1 VAQDKWTLL
10 VLRGLDQPA
19 KQYSLSPL
27 LRKLT
32 VAVGVTS
39 AAVVV
44 LSATVIGFGLLNQSQ
59 LADTEARNSTLEA
72 GLAQLQAQIA
82 NLEATL
88 DRVAEDDAHF
98 RSLAGLET
106 ISPEVMAVGVGG
118 PGLGTPESLPFSETD
133 SETAMRIYSAVQGL
147 SELERRA
154 KLLSESLAEAT
165 DSVRNHRELLESTPS
180 ILPTEGWISSGFSES
195 RVHPLHHLPM
205 PHLGIDI
212 SAPAGTPIVAA
223 AKGRVTRSSWV
234 VGYGLTIEIDHGFG
248 FTTLYSHASELV
260 VQAGESVTRGQ
271 VIAKVGSTGTAT
283 APNLH
288 YEVKVDGIAQDPY
301 RFILP
306 NISRN

>member
-1 VAQDKWTLL
+1 MAREKWTLL
-10 VLRGLDQPA
+10 VMRGLDQPA
-19 KQYSLSPL
+19 KQYSLSPV
-27 LRKLT
+27 LRKLI
-32 VAVGVTS
+32 VAAGVAS
-39 AAVVV
+39 AVVV
-44 LSATVIGFGLLNQSQ
+44 FLSASVIGVGLLNQSQ

-72 GLAQLQAQIA
+72 GLAQLQEQIA

-88 DRVAEDDAHF
+88 DRVAEDDVHF
-98 RSLAGLET
+98 RNLAGLET
-106 ISPEVMAVGVGG
+106 ISPEVMEVGVGG
-118 PGLGTPESLPFSETD
+118 PGMGMSESLPFSET
-133 SETAMRIYSAVQGL
+133 AIRIHSAVHDL

-154 KLLSESLAEAT
+154 KLLSESLTEAT
-165 DSVRNHRELLESTPS
+165 DSVRNYRELLESTPS
-180 ILPTEGWISSGFSES
+180 ILPTEGWISSGFSKS

-248 FTTLYSHASELV
+248 FATLYSHASELV
-260 VQAGESVTRGQ
+260 VQVGENVTRGQ

-306 NISRN
+306 NLRRN

>member
-10 VLRGLDQPA
+10 VMRGLDQPA

-44 LSATVIGFGLLNQSQ
+44 LSATVIGFGILNQSQ
-59 LADTEARNSTLEA
+59 LLDTEERNSTLEA

-106 ISPEVMAVGVGG
+106 ISPEVMEVGVGG
-118 PGLGTPESLPFSETD
+118 PGIGTPESLPFSETD
-133 SETAMRIYSAVQGL
+133 SETAMRIYSAVHDL

-154 KLLSESLAEAT
+154 KLLSESLTEAT

-248 FTTLYSHASELV
+248 YTTLYSHASELV
-260 VQAGESVTRGQ
+260 VQAGETVTRGQ

>member
-1 VAQDKWTLL
+1 MAREKWTLL
-10 VLRGLDQPA
+10 VMRGLDQPA
-19 KQYSLSPL
+19 KQYSLSPV
-27 LRKLT
+27 LRKLI
-32 VAVGVTS
+32 VAAGVAS
-39 AAVVV
+39 AVVV
-44 LSATVIGFGLLNQSQ
+44 FLSASVIGVGLLNQSQ
-59 LADTEARNSTLEA
+59 LVDTEARNSTLEA

-88 DRVAEDDAHF
+88 DRVAEDDVHF
-98 RSLAGLET
+98 RNLAGLET
-106 ISPEVMAVGVGG
+106 ISPEVMEVGVGG
-118 PGLGTPESLPFSETD
+118 PGMGMSESLPFSET
-133 SETAMRIYSAVQGL
+133 AIRIYSAAHDL

-154 KLLSESLAEAT
+154 KLLSESLTEAT
-165 DSVRNHRELLESTPS
+165 DSVRNYRELLESTPS
-180 ILPTEGWISSGFSES
+180 ILPTEGWISSGFSKS

-260 VQAGESVTRGQ
+260 VQVGENVTRGQ

-306 NISRN
+306 NLRRN

>member
-1 VAQDKWTLL
+1 M
-10 VLRGLDQPA
+10 
-19 KQYSLSPL
+19 
-27 LRKLT
+27 
-32 VAVGVTS
+32 AVGVTS

-288 YEVKVDGIAQDPY
+288 YEVKVDGIPQDPY

>member
-1 VAQDKWTLL
+1 
-10 VLRGLDQPA
+10 
-19 KQYSLSPL
+19 
-27 LRKLT
+27 
-32 VAVGVTS
+32 
-39 AAVVV
+39 
-44 LSATVIGFGLLNQSQ
+44 
-59 LADTEARNSTLEA
+59 
-72 GLAQLQAQIA
+72 
-82 NLEATL
+82 
-88 DRVAEDDAHF
+88 
-98 RSLAGLET
+98 
-106 ISPEVMAVGVGG
+106 M
-118 PGLGTPESLPFSETD
+118 GTPESLPFSETD
-133 SETAMRIYSAVQGL
+133 SETAMRIYSAVHDL

-154 KLLSESLAEAT
+154 KLLSESLTEAT

-248 FTTLYSHASELV
+248 YTTLYSHASELV
-260 VQAGESVTRGQ
+260 VQAGETVTRGQ

>member
-1 VAQDKWTLL
+1 M
-10 VLRGLDQPA
+10 
-19 KQYSLSPL
+19 
-27 LRKLT
+27 
-32 VAVGVTS
+32 AVGVTS

-306 NISRN
+306 NLSRN

>member
-1 VAQDKWTLL
+1 MARDKWTLL
-10 VLRGLDQPA
+10 VMRGLDQPA

-27 LRKLT
+27 LRKLI
-32 VAVGVTS
+32 VAAGVASAIVVFLSASVVGV
-39 AAVVV
+39 
-44 LSATVIGFGLLNQSQ
+44 GLLNQSQ

-72 GLAQLQAQIA
+72 GLAQLQEQIA

-98 RSLAGLET
+98 RNLAGLET
-106 ISPEVMAVGVGG
+106 ISPEVMEVGVGG
-118 PGLGTPESLPFSETD
+118 PGMGISESLPFSET
-133 SETAMRIYSAVQGL
+133 AMRIHSAVHDL

-154 KLLSESLAEAT
+154 KLLSESLTEAT
-165 DSVRNHRELLESTPS
+165 DSVRNYRELLESTPS
-180 ILPTEGWISSGFSES
+180 ILPTEGWISSGFSKS

-248 FTTLYSHASELV
+248 FATLYSHASELV
-260 VQAGESVTRGQ
+260 VQVGENVTRGQ

-306 NISRN
+306 NLRRN

>member
-1 VAQDKWTLL
+1 MAAGVASAI
-10 VLRGLDQPA
+10 VVF
-19 KQYSLSPL
+19 LSAS
-27 LRKLT
+27 
-32 VAVGVTS
+32 VVGV
-39 AAVVV
+39 
-44 LSATVIGFGLLNQSQ
+44 GLLNQSQ

-72 GLAQLQAQIA
+72 GLAQLQEQIA

>member
-1 VAQDKWTLL
+1 M
-10 VLRGLDQPA
+10 
-19 KQYSLSPL
+19 
-27 LRKLT
+27 
-32 VAVGVTS
+32 AVGVTS

-195 RVHPLHHLPM
+195 RVHPLHHLSM

>member
-1 VAQDKWTLL
+1 
-10 VLRGLDQPA
+10 
-19 KQYSLSPL
+19 
-27 LRKLT
+27 

>member
-1 VAQDKWTLL
+1 MAQDKWTLL
-10 VLRGLDQPA
+10 VMRGLDQPA

-44 LSATVIGFGLLNQSQ
+44 LSATVIGFGILNQSQ
-59 LADTEARNSTLEA
+59 LLDTEERNSTLEA

-106 ISPEVMAVGVGG
+106 ISPEVMEVGVGG
-118 PGLGTPESLPFSETD
+118 PGMGTPESLPFSETD
-133 SETAMRIYSAVQGL
+133 SETAMRIYSAVHDL

-154 KLLSESLAEAT
+154 KLLSESLTEAT

-248 FTTLYSHASELV
+248 YTTLYSHASELV
-260 VQAGESVTRGQ
+260 VQAGETVTRGQ

>member
-1 VAQDKWTLL
+1 MAQDKWTLL
-10 VLRGLDQPA
+10 VMRGLDQPA
-19 KQYSLSPL
+19 KQYSFSPL
-27 LRKLT
+27 LRKLI
-32 VAVGVTS
+32 VAAGVTS

-44 LSATVIGFGLLNQSQ
+44 LSASVIGVGLLNKSQ
-59 LADTEARNSTLEA
+59 LVDTEARNSTLEA

-98 RSLAGLET
+98 RNLAGLEA
-106 ISPEVMAVGVGG
+106 ISPEVMEVGVGG
-118 PGLGTPESLPFSETD
+118 PGIGISEFLPFSEND
-133 SETAMRIYSAVQGL
+133 SETAIRIYSAVNDL

-154 KLLSESLAEAT
+154 KLLSESLTEAT
-165 DSVRNHRELLESTPS
+165 DSVHNHRELLESTPS

-260 VQAGESVTRGQ
+260 VQAGDRVTRGQ

>member
-1 VAQDKWTLL
+1 M
-10 VLRGLDQPA
+10 
-19 KQYSLSPL
+19 
-27 LRKLT
+27 
-32 VAVGVTS
+32 AVGVTS

-59 LADTEARNSTLEA
+59 LADPEARNSTLEA

-82 NLEATL
+82 KLEATL

>member
-1 VAQDKWTLL
+1 
-10 VLRGLDQPA
+10 
-19 KQYSLSPL
+19 
-27 LRKLT
+27 

-44 LSATVIGFGLLNQSQ
+44 LSATVIGFGILNQSQ
-59 LADTEARNSTLEA
+59 LLDTEERNSTLEA

-106 ISPEVMAVGVGG
+106 ISPEVMEVGVGG
-118 PGLGTPESLPFSETD
+118 PGMGTPESLPFSETD
-133 SETAMRIYSAVQGL
+133 SETAMRIYSAVHDL

-154 KLLSESLAEAT
+154 KLLSESLTEAT

-248 FTTLYSHASELV
+248 YTTLYSHASELV
-260 VQAGESVTRGQ
+260 VQAGETVTRGQ

>member
-1 VAQDKWTLL
+1 M
-10 VLRGLDQPA
+10 RGLDQPA

-27 LRKLT
+27 LRKLI
-32 VAVGVTS
+32 VAAGVASAIVVFLSASVVGV
-39 AAVVV
+39 
-44 LSATVIGFGLLNQSQ
+44 GLLNQSQ

-72 GLAQLQAQIA
+72 GLAQLQEQIA

-98 RSLAGLET
+98 RNLAGLET
-106 ISPEVMAVGVGG
+106 ISPEVMKVGVGG
-118 PGLGTPESLPFSETD
+118 PGLGMSESLPFSETD
-133 SETAMRIYSAVQGL
+133 SETAMQIYSAVYDL

-154 KLLSESLAEAT
+154 KLLSESLTEAT
-165 DSVRNHRELLESTPS
+165 DSVRNYRELLESTPS
-180 ILPTEGWISSGFSES
+180 ILPTEGWISSGFSKS

-223 AKGRVTRSSWV
+223 AKGRVTRSRWV

-260 VQAGESVTRGQ
+260 VQAGENVTRGQ
-271 VIAKVGSTGTAT
+271 VIAKVGRTGTAT

-306 NISRN
+306 NLSRN

>member
-1 VAQDKWTLL
+1 M
-10 VLRGLDQPA
+10 
-19 KQYSLSPL
+19 
-27 LRKLT
+27 
-32 VAVGVTS
+32 AVGVTS

-260 VQAGESVTRGQ
+260 VQAGDRVTRGQ

>member
-1 VAQDKWTLL
+1 MAREKWTLL
-10 VLRGLDQPA
+10 VMRGLDQPA
-19 KQYSLSPL
+19 KQYSLSPV
-27 LRKLT
+27 LRKLI
-32 VAVGVTS
+32 VAAGVAS
-39 AAVVV
+39 AVVV
-44 LSATVIGFGLLNQSQ
+44 FLSASVIGVGVLNQSQ
-59 LADTEARNSTLEA
+59 LVDTEARNSTLEA

-98 RSLAGLET
+98 RNLAGLEA
-106 ISPEVMAVGVGG
+106 ISPEVMEVGVGG
-118 PGLGTPESLPFSETD
+118 PGMGMSESLPFSET
-133 SETAMRIYSAVQGL
+133 AIRIYSAAHDL

-154 KLLSESLAEAT
+154 KLLSESLTQAT

-180 ILPTEGWISSGFSES
+180 ILPTEGWISSGFSKS

-248 FTTLYSHASELV
+248 FITLYSHASELV
-260 VQAGESVTRGQ
+260 VQVGEEVTRGQ

-306 NISRN
+306 NLSRN

>member
-1 VAQDKWTLL
+1 MAREKWTLL
-10 VLRGLDQPA
+10 VMRGLDQPA
-19 KQYSLSPL
+19 KQYSLSPV
-27 LRKLT
+27 LRKLI
-32 VAVGVTS
+32 VAAGVAS
-39 AAVVV
+39 AVVV
-44 LSATVIGFGLLNQSQ
+44 FLSASVIGVGLLNQSQ
-59 LADTEARNSTLEA
+59 LVDTEARNSTLEA

-88 DRVAEDDAHF
+88 DRVAEDDVHF
-98 RSLAGLET
+98 RNLAGLET
-106 ISPEVMAVGVGG
+106 ISPEVMEVGVGG
-118 PGLGTPESLPFSETD
+118 PGMGMSESLPFSET
-133 SETAMRIYSAVQGL
+133 AIRIYSAAHDL

-154 KLLSESLAEAT
+154 KLLSESLTEAT

-180 ILPTEGWISSGFSES
+180 ILPTEGWISSGFSKS

-260 VQAGESVTRGQ
+260 VQAGENVTRGQ

-306 NISRN
+306 NLSQN

>member
-1 VAQDKWTLL
+1 MAREKWTLL
-10 VLRGLDQPA
+10 VMRGLDQPA
-19 KQYSLSPL
+19 KQYSLSPV
-27 LRKLT
+27 LRKLI
-32 VAVGVTS
+32 VAAGVAS
-39 AAVVV
+39 AVVV
-44 LSATVIGFGLLNQSQ
+44 FLSASVIGVGLLNQSQ
-59 LADTEARNSTLEA
+59 LVDTEARNSTLEA

-98 RSLAGLET
+98 RNLAGLEA
-106 ISPEVMAVGVGG
+106 ISPEVMEVGVGG
-118 PGLGTPESLPFSETD
+118 PGMGMSESLPFSET
-133 SETAMRIYSAVQGL
+133 AIRIYSAAHDL

-154 KLLSESLAEAT
+154 KLLSESLTEAT
-165 DSVRNHRELLESTPS
+165 DSIRNHRELLESTPS
-180 ILPTEGWISSGFSES
+180 ILPTEGWISSGFSKS

-248 FTTLYSHASELV
+248 FITLYSHASELV
-260 VQAGESVTRGQ
+260 VQVGEEVTRGQ

-306 NISRN
+306 NLSRN

>member
-1 VAQDKWTLL
+1 MAREKWTLL
-10 VLRGLDQPA
+10 VMRGLDQPA
-19 KQYSLSPL
+19 KQYSLSPV
-27 LRKLT
+27 LRKLI
-32 VAVGVTS
+32 VAAGVAS
-39 AAVVV
+39 AVVV
-44 LSATVIGFGLLNQSQ
+44 FLSASVIGVGLLNQSQ
-59 LADTEARNSTLEA
+59 LVDTEARNSTLEA

-98 RSLAGLET
+98 RHLAGLET
-106 ISPEVMAVGVGG
+106 ISPEVMEVGVGG
-118 PGLGTPESLPFSETD
+118 PGMGMSESLPFSET
-133 SETAMRIYSAVQGL
+133 AIRIYSAAHDL

-154 KLLSESLAEAT
+154 KLLSESLTQAT

-180 ILPTEGWISSGFSES
+180 ILPTEGWISSGFSKS

-205 PHLGIDI
+205 PHLAIDI

-260 VQAGESVTRGQ
+260 VQAGENVTRGQ

>member
-1 VAQDKWTLL
+1 MAREKWTLL
-10 VLRGLDQPA
+10 VMRGLDQPA
-19 KQYSLSPL
+19 KQYSLSPV
-27 LRKLT
+27 LRKLI
-32 VAVGVTS
+32 VAAGVTS
-39 AAVVV
+39 AVVV
-44 LSATVIGFGLLNQSQ
+44 FLSASVIGVGLLNQSQ
-59 LADTEARNSTLEA
+59 LVDTEARNSTLEA

-98 RSLAGLET
+98 RNLAGLET
-106 ISPEVMAVGVGG
+106 ISPEVMEVGVGG
-118 PGLGTPESLPFSETD
+118 PGMGMSESLPFSET
-133 SETAMRIYSAVQGL
+133 AIRIYSAAHDL

-154 KLLSESLAEAT
+154 KLLSESLTEAT

-180 ILPTEGWISSGFSES
+180 ILPTEGWISSGFSKS

-248 FTTLYSHASELV
+248 FATLYSHASDLV
-260 VQAGESVTRGQ
+260 VQVGENVTRGQ

-306 NISRN
+306 DVIRN

>member
-1 VAQDKWTLL
+1 MAAGVASAI
-10 VLRGLDQPA
+10 VVF
-19 KQYSLSPL
+19 LSAS
-27 LRKLT
+27 
-32 VAVGVTS
+32 VVGV
-39 AAVVV
+39 
-44 LSATVIGFGLLNQSQ
+44 GLLNQSQ

-72 GLAQLQAQIA
+72 GLAQLQEQIA

-98 RSLAGLET
+98 RNLAGLET
-106 ISPEVMAVGVGG
+106 ISPEVMKVGVGG
-118 PGLGTPESLPFSETD
+118 PGLGMSESLPFSATD
-133 SETAMRIYSAVQGL
+133 SETAMQIYSAVHDL

-154 KLLSESLAEAT
+154 KLLSESLTEAT
-165 DSVRNHRELLESTPS
+165 DSVRNYRELLESTPS
-180 ILPTEGWISSGFSES
+180 ILPTEGWISSGFSKS

-223 AKGRVTRSSWV
+223 ANGRVTRSSWV

-260 VQAGESVTRGQ
+260 VQVGENVTRGQ

-306 NISRN
+306 NLSRN

>member
-1 VAQDKWTLL
+1 M
-10 VLRGLDQPA
+10 
-19 KQYSLSPL
+19 
-27 LRKLT
+27 
-32 VAVGVTS
+32 AVGVTS

-147 SELERRA
+147 GELERRA

-260 VQAGESVTRGQ
+260 VQAGENVTRGQ

>member
-72 GLAQLQAQIA
+72 GLAQLQEQIA

-180 ILPTEGWISSGFSES
+180 ILPTEGWISSGFSKS

-223 AKGRVTRSSWV
+223 AKGRVTRSRWV

>member
-1 VAQDKWTLL
+1 M
-10 VLRGLDQPA
+10 RGLDQPA

-44 LSATVIGFGLLNQSQ
+44 LSATVIGFGILNQSQ
-59 LADTEARNSTLEA
+59 LLDTEERNSTLEA

-106 ISPEVMAVGVGG
+106 ISPEVMEVGVGG
-118 PGLGTPESLPFSETD
+118 PGIGTPESLPFSETD
-133 SETAMRIYSAVQGL
+133 SETAMRIYSAVHDL

-154 KLLSESLAEAT
+154 KLLSESLTEAT

-248 FTTLYSHASELV
+248 YTTLYSHASELV
-260 VQAGESVTRGQ
+260 VQAGETVTRGQ

>member
-1 VAQDKWTLL
+1 M
-10 VLRGLDQPA
+10 RGLDQPA
-19 KQYSLSPL
+19 KQYSLSPV
-27 LRKLT
+27 LRKLI
-32 VAVGVTS
+32 VAAGVTS
-39 AAVVV
+39 AVVV
-44 LSATVIGFGLLNQSQ
+44 FLSASVIGVGLLNQSQ
-59 LADTEARNSTLEA
+59 LVDTEARNSTLEA

-98 RSLAGLET
+98 RNLAGLET
-106 ISPEVMAVGVGG
+106 ISPEVMEVGVGG
-118 PGLGTPESLPFSETD
+118 PGMGMTESLPFSET
-133 SETAMRIYSAVQGL
+133 AIRIHSAVHDL

-154 KLLSESLAEAT
+154 KLLSESLTEAT

-180 ILPTEGWISSGFSES
+180 ILPTEGWISSGFSKS

-260 VQAGESVTRGQ
+260 VQVGENVTRGQ

-306 NISRN
+306 NLSRN

>member
-1 VAQDKWTLL
+1 MAQAKWTLL

-260 VQAGESVTRGQ
+260 VQEGESVTRGQ

>member
-1 VAQDKWTLL
+1 MAAGVA
-10 VLRGLDQPA
+10 
-19 KQYSLSPL
+19 S
-27 LRKLT
+27 
-32 VAVGVTS
+32 
-39 AAVVV
+39 AVVV
-44 LSATVIGFGLLNQSQ
+44 FLSASVIGVGVLNQSQ
-59 LADTEARNSTLEA
+59 LVDTEARNSTLEA

-98 RSLAGLET
+98 RNLAGLEA
-106 ISPEVMAVGVGG
+106 ISPEVMEVGVGG
-118 PGLGTPESLPFSETD
+118 PGMGMSESLPFSET
-133 SETAMRIYSAVQGL
+133 AIRIYSAAHDL

-154 KLLSESLAEAT
+154 KLLSESLTEAT

-180 ILPTEGWISSGFSES
+180 ILPTEGWISSGFSKS

-205 PHLGIDI
+205 PHLAIDI

-248 FTTLYSHASELV
+248 FITLYSHASELV
-260 VQAGESVTRGQ
+260 VQVGEEVTRGQ

-306 NISRN
+306 NLRRN

>member
-1 VAQDKWTLL
+1 MAAGVASAI
-10 VLRGLDQPA
+10 VVF
-19 KQYSLSPL
+19 LSAS
-27 LRKLT
+27 
-32 VAVGVTS
+32 VVGV
-39 AAVVV
+39 
-44 LSATVIGFGLLNQSQ
+44 GLLNQSQ

-72 GLAQLQAQIA
+72 GLAHLQEQIA

-180 ILPTEGWISSGFSES
+180 ILPTEGWISSGFSKS

-234 VGYGLTIEIDHGFG
+234 VGYGLTVEIDHGFG

-260 VQAGESVTRGQ
+260 VQAGENVTRGQ

-288 YEVKVDGIAQDPY
+288 YEVKVDGIPQDPY

>member
-1 VAQDKWTLL
+1 M
-10 VLRGLDQPA
+10 
-19 KQYSLSPL
+19 
-27 LRKLT
+27 
-32 VAVGVTS
+32 AVGVTS

-234 VGYGLTIEIDHGFG
+234 VGYGLTIEIDHGFW
-248 FTTLYSHASELV
+248 FTTLYSHASELG

>member
-1 VAQDKWTLL
+1 MAREKWTLL
-10 VLRGLDQPA
+10 VMRGLDQPA
-19 KQYSLSPL
+19 KQYSLSPV
-27 LRKLT
+27 LRKLI
-32 VAVGVTS
+32 VAAGVTS
-39 AAVVV
+39 AVVV
-44 LSATVIGFGLLNQSQ
+44 FLSASVIGVGLLNQSQ
-59 LADTEARNSTLEA
+59 LVDTEARNRTLEA

-98 RSLAGLET
+98 RNLAGLET
-106 ISPEVMAVGVGG
+106 ISPEVMEVGVGG
-118 PGLGTPESLPFSETD
+118 PGMGMSESLPFSET
-133 SETAMRIYSAVQGL
+133 AIRIYSAAHDL

-154 KLLSESLAEAT
+154 KLLSESLTEAT

-180 ILPTEGWISSGFSES
+180 ILPTEGWISSGFSKS

-248 FTTLYSHASELV
+248 FATLYSHASELV
-260 VQAGESVTRGQ
+260 VQVGENVTRGQ

-306 NISRN
+306 NLRRN

>member
-1 VAQDKWTLL
+1 MAAGVASAI
-10 VLRGLDQPA
+10 VVF
-19 KQYSLSPL
+19 LSAS
-27 LRKLT
+27 
-32 VAVGVTS
+32 VVGV
-39 AAVVV
+39 
-44 LSATVIGFGLLNQSQ
+44 GLLNQSQ

-72 GLAQLQAQIA
+72 GLAHLQEQIA

-260 VQAGESVTRGQ
+260 VQEGESVTRGQ

-288 YEVKVDGIAQDPY
+288 YEVKVDGIPQDPY

>member
-1 VAQDKWTLL
+1 MAAGVASAI
-10 VLRGLDQPA
+10 VVF
-19 KQYSLSPL
+19 LSAS
-27 LRKLT
+27 
-32 VAVGVTS
+32 VVGV
-39 AAVVV
+39 
-44 LSATVIGFGLLNQSQ
+44 GLFNQSQ
-59 LADTEARNSTLEA
+59 LADTEARNSALEA
-72 GLAQLQAQIA
+72 GLAHLQEQIA

>member
-1 VAQDKWTLL
+1 MAREKWTLL
-10 VLRGLDQPA
+10 VMRGLDQPA
-19 KQYSLSPL
+19 KQYSLSPV
-27 LRKLT
+27 LRKLI
-32 VAVGVTS
+32 VAAGVAS
-39 AAVVV
+39 AVVV
-44 LSATVIGFGLLNQSQ
+44 FLSASVIGVGLLNQSQ
-59 LADTEARNSTLEA
+59 LVDTEARNSTLEA

-88 DRVAEDDAHF
+88 DRVAEDDVHF
-98 RSLAGLET
+98 RNLAGLET
-106 ISPEVMAVGVGG
+106 ISPEVMEVGVGG
-118 PGLGTPESLPFSETD
+118 PGMGMSESLPFSET
-133 SETAMRIYSAVQGL
+133 AIRIHSAVHDL

-154 KLLSESLAEAT
+154 KLLSESLTEAT

-180 ILPTEGWISSGFSES
+180 ILPTEGWISSGFSKS

-260 VQAGESVTRGQ
+260 VQVGENVTRGQ

-306 NISRN
+306 NLSRN

>member
-1 VAQDKWTLL
+1 MAREKWTLL
-10 VLRGLDQPA
+10 VMRGLDQPA
-19 KQYSLSPL
+19 KQYSLSPV
-27 LRKLT
+27 LRKLI
-32 VAVGVTS
+32 VAAGVAS
-39 AAVVV
+39 AVVV
-44 LSATVIGFGLLNQSQ
+44 FLSASVIGVGVLNQSQ
-59 LADTEARNSTLEA
+59 LVDTEARNSTLEA

-98 RSLAGLET
+98 RNLAGLEA
-106 ISPEVMAVGVGG
+106 ISPEVMEVGVGG
-118 PGLGTPESLPFSETD
+118 PGMGMSESLPFSET
-133 SETAMRIYSAVQGL
+133 AIRIYSAAHDL

-154 KLLSESLAEAT
+154 KLLSESLTEAT
-165 DSVRNHRELLESTPS
+165 DSIRNHRELLESTPS
-180 ILPTEGWISSGFSES
+180 ILPTEGWISSGFSKS

-205 PHLGIDI
+205 PHLAIDI

-248 FTTLYSHASELV
+248 FATLYSHASELV
-260 VQAGESVTRGQ
+260 VQVGENVTRGQ

-288 YEVKVDGIAQDPY
+288 YEVKIDGIAQDPY

-306 NISRN
+306 NLRRN

>member
-1 VAQDKWTLL
+1 M
-10 VLRGLDQPA
+10 RGLDQPA

-27 LRKLT
+27 LRKLI
-32 VAVGVTS
+32 VAAGVASAIVVFLSASVVGV
-39 AAVVV
+39 
-44 LSATVIGFGLLNQSQ
+44 GLLNQSQ

-72 GLAQLQAQIA
+72 GLAQLQEQIA

-98 RSLAGLET
+98 RNLAGLET
-106 ISPEVMAVGVGG
+106 ISPEVMKVGVGG
-118 PGLGTPESLPFSETD
+118 PGLGMSESLPFSATD
-133 SETAMRIYSAVQGL
+133 SETAMQIYSAVHDL

-154 KLLSESLAEAT
+154 KLLSESLTEAT
-165 DSVRNHRELLESTPS
+165 DSVRNYRELLESTPS
-180 ILPTEGWISSGFSES
+180 ILPTEGWISSGFSKS

-248 FTTLYSHASELV
+248 FATLYSHASDLV
-260 VQAGESVTRGQ
+260 VQVGENVTRGQ

-306 NISRN
+306 NLRRN

>member
-1 VAQDKWTLL
+1 MAREKWTLL
-10 VLRGLDQPA
+10 VMRGLDQPA
-19 KQYSLSPL
+19 KQYSLSPV
-27 LRKLT
+27 LRKLI
-32 VAVGVTS
+32 VAAGVAS
-39 AAVVV
+39 AVVV
-44 LSATVIGFGLLNQSQ
+44 FLSASVIGVGLLNQSQ
-59 LADTEARNSTLEA
+59 LVDTEARNSTLEA

-118 PGLGTPESLPFSETD
+118 PGLGTPESLPFSET
-133 SETAMRIYSAVQGL
+133 AIRIYSAAHDL

-154 KLLSESLAEAT
+154 KLLSESLTEAT

-212 SAPAGTPIVAA
+212 SAPSGTPIVAA

-260 VQAGESVTRGQ
+260 VQVGENVTRGQ

-306 NISRN
+306 NLSRN

>member
-1 VAQDKWTLL
+1 MVA
-10 VLRGLDQPA
+10 A
-19 KQYSLSPL
+19 
-27 LRKLT
+27 
-32 VAVGVTS
+32 GVTS

-44 LSATVIGFGLLNQSQ
+44 LSASVIGVGLLNKSQ
-59 LADTEARNSTLEA
+59 LVDTEARNSTLEA